1 MCIYIYIYRDMCAL
15 PLDRATPRRPA
26 RESSEGGMLRLE
38 TLIEL
43 KLFNSNCSSLSS
55 Y

>member
-1 MCIYIYIYRDMCAL
+1 MCYNNMYYKHSL
-15 PLDRATPRRPA
+15 PDAANMQSQHVR
-26 RESSEGGMLRLE
+26 SSEGGRIQLE

-43 KLFNSNCSSLSS
+43 KLFNSSCSSLSS